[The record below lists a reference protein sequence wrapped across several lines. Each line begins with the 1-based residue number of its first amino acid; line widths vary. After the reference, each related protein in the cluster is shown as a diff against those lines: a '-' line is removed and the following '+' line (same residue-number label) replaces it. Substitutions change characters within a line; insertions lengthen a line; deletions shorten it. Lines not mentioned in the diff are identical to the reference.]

1 MTRVSPTK
9 RSLLDVLA
17 RAEKAWPHRDPL
29 VRRFHQ
35 AFRSTLLLLV
45 VSLSTPAPASAETIV
60 YFLGHSVVVPAW
72 IMLLVFGLALLAVA
86 IGLKKLRRV
95 VRDRRNI

>member
-1 MTRVSPTK
+1 M
-9 RSLLDVLA
+9 
-17 RAEKAWPHRDPL
+17 PHRDPL

-35 AFRSTLLLLV
+35 AFRSILLLLV
-45 VSLSTPAPASAETIV
+45 VSLSAPAPASAEMII
-60 YFLGHSVVVPAW
+60 YFLGRSMVVPAW

-86 IGLKKLRRV
+86 TGLKKLRRV